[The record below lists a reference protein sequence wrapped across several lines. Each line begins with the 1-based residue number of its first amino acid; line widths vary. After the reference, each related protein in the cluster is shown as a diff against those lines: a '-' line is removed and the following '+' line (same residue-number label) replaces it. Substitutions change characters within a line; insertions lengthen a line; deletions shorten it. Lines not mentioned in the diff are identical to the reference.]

1 MTSAEMPTYKDLLW
15 PTLEA
20 LKGMGGSASNE
31 ELSTSIAAITQLPD
45 EILEVLHKDGPLSE
59 VDYRAAW
66 ARTHLKLI
74 RAVNNSTRGV
84 WALTDIG
91 WQIPSD
97 EEARRLVKEARAE
110 HRAKR
115 QAAKKQAVA
124 EESDDVEEEADLEEA
139 WEETL
144 LSAMRDIDPSAF
156 ERLCQRVLRES
167 GFTKVEVTGRSGDG
181 GIDGMGVLRVEL
193 LSFHV
198 RFQCKRY
205 AGNVGAPDIRD
216 FRGAMVG
223 RGDKGL
229 FMTTGRFTKDAER
242 EAVRDGAP
250 AIDLID
256 GTDLCHLL
264 KSLDLGVRTETV
276 EKVTIV
282 PEFFKN
288 L

>member
-1 MTSAEMPTYKDLLW
+1 MLQPPIPTYKDLLW
-15 PTLEA
+15 PTLKA
-20 LKGMGGSASNE
+20 LEEKGGSASND
-31 ELSTSIAAITQLPD
+31 ELSESLAQIMKLPD
-45 EILEVLHKDGPLSE
+45 AILEIPHNDGPLTE

-74 RAVNNSTRGV
+74 DAVENSERGV
-84 WALTDIG
+84 WTLTDVGRRI
-91 WQIPSD
+91 SS
-97 EEARRLVKEARAE
+97 EEEVRRLVKEKRAE
-110 HRAKR
+110 RRKARR
-115 QAAKKQAVA
+115 QAKPLG
-124 EESDDVEEEADLEEA
+124 EENDEDQVDEAG

-144 LSAMRDIDPSAF
+144 LSLLRGLESSAF

-167 GFTKVEVTGRSGDG
+167 GFIKVEVTGRSGDG
-181 GIDGMGVLRVEL
+181 GIDGSGVLRVNL

-205 AGNVGAPDIRD
+205 SGSVGAGEIRD

-223 RGDKGL
+223 RADKGL
-229 FMTTGRFTKDAER
+229 FLTTGRFTKDAER

-256 GTDLCHLL
+256 GIELCRLL
-264 KSLDLGVRTETV
+264 KSLRLGVRTETV
-276 EKVTIV
+276 EKVSLQRD
-282 PEFFKN
+282 FFGS